1 MSKAGKVYFIL
12 VCTIWLGGI
21 TFILAKSL
29 FFSYDN
35 VLFLGPCIFCL
46 AMLVFGVLD
55 IKKFW
60 KTTITTI
67 WISKDTISFKTLDG
81 HIHEYEKTD
90 ILSVKKRKRGD
101 EDYTFR
107 FSDGSKLFTYRFLVY
122 LHVYFGAADCSDRVD
137 LDFFNN
143 FVCKKDI

>member
-12 VCTIWLGGI
+12 VCTIWLGII

-29 FFSYDN
+29 FFSDEN
-35 VLFLGPCIFCL
+35 VFFLGPCIFCL
-46 AMLVFGVLD
+46 AMLGLGVLE
-55 IKKFW
+55 IKKFL
-60 KTTITTI
+60 KTTITHI
-67 WISKDTISFKTLDG
+67 WISAETISFKTLDG
-81 HIHEYEKTD
+81 CDHEYEKTD
-90 ILSVKKRKRGD
+90 IFSVKKTKRGD

-107 FSDGSKLFTYRFLVY
+107 FSDGSKLYTYKFLVY
-122 LHVYFGAADCSDRVD
+122 LHVYFGAADCSDKAD